1 MTHSH
6 QVLDHF
12 ENPRNAGELP
22 LPAIIAEASNPAC
35 GDVLRLYAQVE
46 KGALAVVKFKATGCT
61 AAIACGSVL
70 TEMVTGVPVAMARNI
85 TAPMIADSLGGLPD
99 TTMHASQLAL
109 DALTALLAKASE
121 GNK

>member
-1 MTHSH
+1 MTHSP

-22 LPAIIAEASNPAC
+22 LPAFSAEVSNPAC

-46 KGALAVVKFKATGCT
+46 NGALTAVKFKATGCT

-70 TEMVTGVPVAMARNI
+70 TEMITGVPVAMARNL
-85 TAPMIADSLGGLPD
+85 TAPMIADTLGGLPD
-99 TTMHASQLAL
+99 TTVHASQLAL
-109 DALTALLAKASE
+109 DALTALLGKISE
-121 GNK
+121 GNR